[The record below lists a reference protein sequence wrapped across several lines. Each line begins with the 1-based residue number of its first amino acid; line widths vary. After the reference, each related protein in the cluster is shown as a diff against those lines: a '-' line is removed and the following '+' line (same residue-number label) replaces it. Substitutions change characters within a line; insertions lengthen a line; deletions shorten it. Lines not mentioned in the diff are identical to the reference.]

1 MPESKHIE
9 GPSRGKT
16 VAPAAPL
23 ASEELPIG
31 EPLPWRVED
40 QDGSVLLRA
49 GTILCREAQ
58 RNFLLSHFHPRRGD
72 ATDPREKSQNTAS
85 HPVTLEDMHLTIG
98 ALLGMRSQIGM
109 GRAMHASRVIG
120 FSPSHTLF
128 VTPPMVGG
136 QPLMLM
142 PGENV
147 EIVAV
152 ATQAVF
158 WFVCT
163 VEAVCTHPFDYLV
176 LSAPGNIRQL
186 RERKAVRV
194 RTRLAVRHGKELTG
208 PALDGM
214 GVGCDLS
221 VFGMSLATTAPVGR
235 IGERVRVALQ
245 LTTRSVDTEFQAV
258 AVIRNVQMAATAG
271 ALCTHGLEFEGM
283 SSDQQVALKAFVF
296 DKQDAVS
303 YWAAQAA

>member
-1 MPESKHIE
+1 M
-9 GPSRGKT
+9 
-16 VAPAAPL
+16 
-23 ASEELPIG
+23 
-31 EPLPWRVED
+31 
-40 QDGSVLLRA
+40 LLRA
-49 GTILCREAQ
+49 GTILCRESQ
-58 RNFLLSHFHPRRGD
+58 RNFLLSYFHPRRGD
-72 ATDPREKSQNTAS
+72 ATAFQQNS
-85 HPVTLEDMHLTIG
+85 RNDEPHPVTLEDMHLSIG

-128 VTPPMVGG
+128 VTPPVVGG

-152 ATQAVF
+152 TTQAVF

-163 VEAVCTHPFDYLV
+163 VETVCTHPFDYLV
-176 LSAPGNIRQL
+176 LSAPGNIKQL

-194 RTRLAVRHGKELTG
+194 RTHLAVRHGIDLTG

-221 VFGMSLATTAPVGR
+221 VFGMSLATTAPIGR
-235 IGERVRVALQ
+235 IGERLRVAFQ
-245 LTTRSVDTEFQAV
+245 LTTRSVDTEFSAV
-258 AVIRNVQMAATAG
+258 AVIRNVQTGTAPA
-271 ALCTHGLEFEGM
+271 ALCTHGLEFEGL
-283 SSDQQVALKAFVF
+283 SSEQQLALKAFVF
-296 DKQDAVS
+296 DRQDAIS
-303 YWAAQAA
+303 YWAAHAA

>member
-1 MPESKHIE
+1 
-9 GPSRGKT
+9 
-16 VAPAAPL
+16 
-23 ASEELPIG
+23 
-31 EPLPWRVED
+31 
-40 QDGSVLLRA
+40 
-49 GTILCREAQ
+49 
-58 RNFLLSHFHPRRGD
+58 
-72 ATDPREKSQNTAS
+72 
-85 HPVTLEDMHLTIG
+85 
-98 ALLGMRSQIGM
+98 MRSQIGM
-109 GRAMHASRVIG
+109 GRVMHASRVIG

-152 ATQAVF
+152 TTQAVF

-194 RTRLAVRHGKELTG
+194 RTHLAVRHGIDLTG
-208 PALDGM
+208 HALDGM

-221 VFGMSLATTAPVGR
+221 VFGMSLATTAPIGR

-245 LTTRSVDTEFQAV
+245 LTTRSVDAEFSAV
-258 AVIRNVQMAATAG
+258 AVIRNVQTGTNPA
-271 ALCTHGLEFEGM
+271 ALCTHGLEFEGL
-283 SSDQQVALKAFVF
+283 SSEQQLALKAFVF
-296 DKQDAVS
+296 DKQDAIS
-303 YWAAQAA
+303 YWAAHAA

>member
-1 MPESKHIE
+1 
-9 GPSRGKT
+9 
-16 VAPAAPL
+16 
-23 ASEELPIG
+23 
-31 EPLPWRVED
+31 
-40 QDGSVLLRA
+40 
-49 GTILCREAQ
+49 
-58 RNFLLSHFHPRRGD
+58 
-72 ATDPREKSQNTAS
+72 
-85 HPVTLEDMHLTIG
+85 MHLTIG

-136 QPLMLM
+136 QPLLPM

-152 ATQAVF
+152 TTQAVF

-163 VEAVCTHPFDYLV
+163 VEAICTHPFDYLV

-194 RTRLAVRHGKELTG
+194 RTHLAVRHGIDLTG
-208 PALDGM
+208 LTLDGM

-221 VFGMSLATTAPVGR
+221 VFGMSLATTAPIGC

-245 LTTRSVDTEFQAV
+245 LTTRNVDSAPLSVVGESNG
-258 AVIRNVQMAATAG
+258 RG
-271 ALCTHGLEFEGM
+271 RRHPCSGHRPSRRHRLPSHHRRPSRHH
-283 SSDQQVALKAFVF
+283 SSRERHPTRRCHRCRRLSWREHRSRYPVR
-296 DKQDAVS
+296 
-303 YWAAQAA
+303 

>member
-1 MPESKHIE
+1 
-9 GPSRGKT
+9 
-16 VAPAAPL
+16 V
-23 ASEELPIG
+23 
-31 EPLPWRVED
+31 D

-58 RNFLLSHFHPRRGD
+58 RNFLLSHFHPQRGGAAEFQD
-72 ATDPREKSQNTAS
+72 KSRNAAPQ
-85 HPVTLEDMHLTIG
+85 PVTLDDMHLSIG

-109 GRAMHASRVIG
+109 GRAMHGSRVIG

-152 ATQAVF
+152 TTQAVF

-163 VEAVCTHPFDYLV
+163 IEAVCTHPFDYLV

-194 RTRLAVRHGKELTG
+194 RTHLAVRHGIDLTAQ
-208 PALDGM
+208 ALDGM

-221 VFGMSLATTAPVGR
+221 VFGMSLATTAPIGR
-235 IGERVRVALQ
+235 IGERVSVAFQ
-245 LTTRSVDTEFQAV
+245 LTTRSVDTEFTTV
-258 AVIRNVQMAATAG
+258 AVIRNVQTG
-271 ALCTHGLEFEGM
+271 TNPTALCTHGLEFEGL
-283 SSDQQVALKAFVF
+283 SSEQQLALKGFVF
-296 DKQDAVS
+296 DKQDAIS
-303 YWAAQAA
+303 YWAVHAA

>member
-1 MPESKHIE
+1 MSESKHVE
-9 GPSRGKT
+9 QPGRAT
-16 VAPAAPL
+16 TAASL
-23 ASEELPIG
+23 AGEELPIG
-31 EPLPWRVED
+31 EPLPWRVVD

-49 GTILCREAQ
+49 GTVLCREAQ

-72 ATDPREKSQNTAS
+72 AAEFQENSPNAAS
-85 HPVTLEDMHLTIG
+85 PPVTLEDMHLSIG

-128 VTPPMVGG
+128 VTPPVVGG
-136 QPLMLM
+136 QPLTLM

-152 ATQAVF
+152 TTQAVF

-194 RTRLAVRHGKELTG
+194 RTHLAVRHGIDLTG
-208 PALDGM
+208 HALDGM

-221 VFGMSLATTAPVGR
+221 VFGMSLATTAPIGR

-245 LTTRSVDTEFQAV
+245 LTTRSVDAEFSAV
-258 AVIRNVQMAATAG
+258 AVIRNAQRGTNPA
-271 ALCTHGLEFEGM
+271 ALCTHGLEFEGL
-283 SSDQQVALKAFVF
+283 SSDQQLALKAFVF
-296 DKQDAVS
+296 DKQDAIS
-303 YWAAQAA
+303 YWAAHAA

>member
-1 MPESKHIE
+1 M
-9 GPSRGKT
+9 
-16 VAPAAPL
+16 
-23 ASEELPIG
+23 
-31 EPLPWRVED
+31 
-40 QDGSVLLRA
+40 LLRA
-49 GTILCREAQ
+49 GTILCRESQ

-72 ATDPREKSQNTAS
+72 ATAFQQNSRNAEP

-128 VTPPMVGG
+128 VTPPVVGG
-136 QPLMLM
+136 QPLMPM

-152 ATQAVF
+152 TTQAVF

-163 VEAVCTHPFDYLV
+163 VETVCTHPFDYLV

-194 RTRLAVRHGKELTG
+194 RTHLAVRHGIDLTG

-221 VFGMSLATTAPVGR
+221 VFGMSLATSAPIGR
-235 IGERVRVALQ
+235 IGERLRVALQ
-245 LTTRSVDTEFQAV
+245 LTTRSVDTEFSAV
-258 AVIRNVQMAATAG
+258 AVIRNVQTGTTPA
-271 ALCTHGLEFEGM
+271 ALCTHGLEFEGL
-283 SSDQQVALKAFVF
+283 SPEQQLALKAFVF
-296 DKQDAVS
+296 DKQDAIS
-303 YWAAQAA
+303 YWAAHAA